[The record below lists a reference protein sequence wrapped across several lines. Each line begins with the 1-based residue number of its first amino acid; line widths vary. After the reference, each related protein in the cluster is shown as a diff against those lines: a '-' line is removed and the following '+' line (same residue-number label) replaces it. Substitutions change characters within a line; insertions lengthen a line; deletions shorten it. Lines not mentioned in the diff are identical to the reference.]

1 MARTIINLSFRGT
14 IDNANSTAISIL
26 QNNGF
31 KQISYNGESVW
42 KKGTGL
48 MTAMQYVK
56 LEFDVNNLV
65 LSAWVQAGLG
75 SAGGSEMALSGF
87 VAAVPKKSL
96 MKVVEKIKS
105 SI

>member
-1 MARTIINLSFRGT
+1 MARTTIRLPFKGT
-14 IDNANSTAISIL
+14 IDETNKTAVYIL
-26 QNNGF
+26 QSNGF
-31 KQISYNGESVW
+31 NQIDYNSEAVW

-56 LEFDVNNLV
+56 LEFESDCLV
-65 LSAWVQAGLG
+65 VSAWVQAGIG
-75 SAGGSEMALSGF
+75 NVGGSEMELSGF

-96 MKVVEKIKS
+96 MKVIEKIKK

>member
-1 MARTIINLSFRGT
+1 MARTTIRLPFKGT
-14 IDNANSTAISIL
+14 IDETNNTATYIL
-26 QNNGF
+26 QSNGF
-31 KQISYNGESVW
+31 NQIDYNSEAVW

-56 LEFDVNNLV
+56 LEFESDCLV
-65 LSAWVQAGLG
+65 VSAWVQAGIG
-75 SAGGSEMALSGF
+75 NAGGSEMELSGF

-96 MKVVEKIKS
+96 MKVIEKIKK